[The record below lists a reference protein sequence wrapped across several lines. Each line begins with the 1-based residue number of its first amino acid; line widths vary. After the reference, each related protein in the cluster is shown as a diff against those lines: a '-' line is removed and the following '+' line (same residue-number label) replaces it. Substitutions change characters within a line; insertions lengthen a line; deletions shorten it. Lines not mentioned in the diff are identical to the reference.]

1 MTTSQPPSFF
11 KTYAAADFD
20 LQQPSDVAVI
30 MPTIIRPTMKE
41 ALQSVFRQAP
51 ARRIQILIG
60 IDRPDGDVA
69 LIEAIC
75 AERPAHCCV
84 NVIYPG
90 YSTSV
95 RHGGLHPA
103 YDGGVLRCVLTYL
116 ANSRYVAY
124 LDDDNWWADNHLNAM
139 LAAIKDHH
147 WAFALRWF
155 VHPDTRRPICIDQWE
170 SVGPGRG
177 VFAQQFG
184 GWVDP
189 NCLMFDKLEC
199 HQAIPWWTRPLPT
212 DPTHGTADRQVFGF
226 LNQHFRGRGTNEA
239 TVYYQLNAADLN
251 HADRVRAI
259 GPAYAAAG
267 VPDGI
272 ALP

>member
-1 MTTSQPPSFF
+1 M
-11 KTYAAADFD
+11 
-20 LQQPSDVAVI
+20 
-30 MPTIIRPTMKE
+30 
-41 ALQSVFRQAP
+41 
-51 ARRIQILIG
+51 
-60 IDRPDGDVA
+60 
-69 LIEAIC
+69 
-75 AERPAHCCV
+75 
-84 NVIYPG
+84 
-90 YSTSV
+90 

-124 LDDDNWWADNHLNAM
+124 LDDDNWWADTHLNSM

-155 VHPDTRRPICIDQWE
+155 VHPQTRRTICIDQW
-170 SVGPGRG
+170 GIGRSRARRVRAAIRRLG
-177 VFAQQFG
+177 RSELPDVRQARMPSG
-184 GWVDP
+184 HPVVDP
-189 NCLMFDKLEC
+189 AVSD
-199 HQAIPWWTRPLPT
+199 RPT
-212 DPTHGTADRQVFGF
+212 NGTADRQVFGF
-226 LNQHFRGRGTNEA
+226 LNQHFRGRGSDEA

-272 ALP
+272 ALHSGGNIRCRDRS